1 MNDTSEANASRP
13 PSPPSP
19 SSQVSALGQAAPD
32 TSDGLNVGGNR
43 DAVRGRTD
51 RDRASRQE
59 VAGAGWLVGFLTV
72 AGVASLLALGAAAW
86 FGQERIGR
94 VERDMVRRLQEA
106 EIREQQLEQQSR
118 LLGDTVRD
126 QQAKAAL
133 LEAKLAE
140 SLGQQAQ
147 LRQLYDQMARSRGEL
162 MLADVES
169 SIMIAAQQLQL
180 GGNVQSALLA
190 LQDAE
195 QVLARSNQP
204 SMIGLRRVLARD
216 IERLKAIPLADFAA
230 AVSRLDA
237 LASVVDRLPM
247 VSDATRSAP
256 AKPPAEPETPS
267 SSGLLLG
274 LPQRVMRTGALG
286 WDAFIAEMRQ
296 LVRVQRVDQ
305 PDALLLSPDQRFFA
319 RENLRLQL
327 LNSRLNLPARN
338 QSLFRADIARA
349 LESLDRWFDGSQ
361 ASVVAASNSLKQL
374 QAAPLTLEM
383 PSLAE
388 TIAAVRAARAAGENR

>member
-1 MNDTSEANASRP
+1 MNDTNESNASRP
-13 PSPPSP
+13 PGPVNSLE
-19 SSQVSALGQAAPD
+19 QSAPQA
-32 TSDGLNVGGNR
+32 SIGLNGGGSQE
-43 DAVRGRTD
+43 AVRGRTD
-51 RDRASRQE
+51 RNRASRRE
-59 VAGAGWLVGFLTV
+59 AAGAGWLVGFLTV
-72 AGVASLLALGAAAW
+72 AGVAALLGLLAAAW

-94 VERDMVRRLQEA
+94 VERDMVRRLQEV

-147 LRQLYDQMARSRGEL
+147 LRQLYDQMASSRGEL

-230 AVSRLDA
+230 AVNRLDS

-247 VSDATRSAP
+247 VADATRGMPARPSA
-256 AKPPAEPETPS
+256 EFETAS
-267 SSGLLLG
+267 SSGLRG

-327 LNSRLNLPARN
+327 LNARLNLLARN
-338 QSLFRADIARA
+338 QSLFRADIGRG

-361 ASVVAASNSLKQL
+361 PSVVAASDSLRQL

>member
-1 MNDTSEANASRP
+1 MNDTIESNVSRP
-13 PSPPSP
+13 PGPVNSLE
-19 SSQVSALGQAAPD
+19 QSAPE
-32 TSDGLNVGGNR
+32 TSGGLNGGGNR
-43 DAVRGRTD
+43 ETVRGRTD
-51 RDRASRQE
+51 RDRASRHG

-72 AGVASLLALGAAAW
+72 AGAAALLGLLAAAW

-94 VERDMVRRLQEA
+94 VERDMVRRLQEV

-230 AVSRLDA
+230 AVSRLDS

-247 VSDATRSAP
+247 VADATRGTP
-256 AKPPAEPETPS
+256 ARPSVESETAS
-267 SSGLLLG
+267 SPGLRG

-286 WDAFIAEMRQ
+286 WDAFITEMRQ

-327 LNSRLNLPARN
+327 LNARLNLLARN

-361 ASVVAASNSLKQL
+361 ASVGAASDSLRQL

>member
-1 MNDTSEANASRP
+1 MNDTTESNVSRP
-13 PSPPSP
+13 PGPVNSLEQSAPEA
-19 SSQVSALGQAAPD
+19 SS
-32 TSDGLNVGGNR
+32 GLNGGGSQ

-51 RDRASRQE
+51 RDRASRQG
-59 VAGAGWLVGFLTV
+59 VAGAGWLAGFLTV
-72 AGVASLLALGAAAW
+72 AGVAALLGLLAAAW

-94 VERDMVRRLQEA
+94 VERDMVRRLQEV

-118 LLGDTVRD
+118 LIGDTVRD

-230 AVSRLDA
+230 AVSRLDS

-247 VSDATRSAP
+247 VADATRGTAARPSA
-256 AKPPAEPETPS
+256 ESETPS
-267 SSGLLLG
+267 SPGLRG

-327 LNSRLNLPARN
+327 LNARLNLLARN

-361 ASVVAASNSLKQL
+361 ASVGAASNSLRQL

>member
-1 MNDTSEANASRP
+1 MNDTTESNVSRP
-13 PSPPSP
+13 PRPVNSLEQSAPEA
-19 SSQVSALGQAAPD
+19 SS
-32 TSDGLNVGGNR
+32 GLNGGGSQ

-51 RDRASRQE
+51 RDRASRQG
-59 VAGAGWLVGFLTV
+59 VAGAGWLAGFLTV
-72 AGVASLLALGAAAW
+72 AGVAALLGLLAAAW

-94 VERDMVRRLQEA
+94 VERDMVRRLQEV

-118 LLGDTVRD
+118 LIGDTVRD

-230 AVSRLDA
+230 AVSRLDS

-247 VSDATRSAP
+247 VADATRGTPARPSA
-256 AKPPAEPETPS
+256 ESETAS
-267 SSGLLLG
+267 SPGLRG

-327 LNSRLNLPARN
+327 LNARLNLLARN

-361 ASVVAASNSLKQL
+361 ASVGAASNSLRQL

>member
-1 MNDTSEANASRP
+1 MNDATQANAS
-13 PSPPSP
+13 P
-19 SSQVSALGQAAPD
+19 SSSLSGELASLAQPDAGSA
-32 TSDGLNVGGNR
+32 DGLNAGR
-43 DAVRGRTD
+43 SQDADRPRNDRPRG
-51 RDRASRQE
+51 SRHE
-59 VAGAGWLVGFLTV
+59 VAGAGWLSGFLTV
-72 AGVASLLALGAAAW
+72 AGVAAVLGLGAAAW
-86 FGQERIGR
+86 FGQERITR

-126 QQAKAAL
+126 QQAKAAI

-216 IERLKAIPLADFAA
+216 IERLKALPVADFAA

-247 VSDATRSAP
+247 VADATRNAP
-256 AKPPAEPETPS
+256 AKPSGEPETPS
-267 SSGLLLG
+267 SSGLLG

-305 PDALLLSPDQRFFA
+305 PEALLLSPDQRFFA

-327 LNSRLNLPARN
+327 LNARLNLLARN
-338 QSLFRADIARA
+338 QSLFRADVTRS
-349 LESLDRWFDGSQ
+349 LESLERWFDGTQ
-361 ASVVAASNSLKQL
+361 PSVISTSNTLRQL

-388 TIAAVRAARAAGENR
+388 TIAAVRAARAAGETR

>member
-1 MNDTSEANASRP
+1 MNDTTESNVSRP
-13 PSPPSP
+13 TGPVNSLEQSAPEA
-19 SSQVSALGQAAPD
+19 SS
-32 TSDGLNVGGNR
+32 GLNGGGSQ

-51 RDRASRQE
+51 RDRASRQG
-59 VAGAGWLVGFLTV
+59 VAGAGWLAGFLTV
-72 AGVASLLALGAAAW
+72 AGVAALLGLLAAAW

-94 VERDMVRRLQEA
+94 VERDMVRRLQEV

-118 LLGDTVRD
+118 LIGDTVRD

-230 AVSRLDA
+230 AVSRLDS

-247 VSDATRSAP
+247 VADATRGTPARPSA
-256 AKPPAEPETPS
+256 ESETAS
-267 SSGLLLG
+267 SPGLRG
-274 LPQRVMRTGALG
+274 LPQRVMRTGVLG

-327 LNSRLNLPARN
+327 LNARLNLLARN

-361 ASVVAASNSLKQL
+361 ASVGAASNSLRQL

>member
-1 MNDTSEANASRP
+1 MNDTTESNVSRP
-13 PSPPSP
+13 PGPVNSLEQSAPEA
-19 SSQVSALGQAAPD
+19 SS
-32 TSDGLNVGGNR
+32 GLNGGGSQ

-51 RDRASRQE
+51 RDRASRQG
-59 VAGAGWLVGFLTV
+59 VAGAGWLAGFLTV
-72 AGVASLLALGAAAW
+72 AGVAALLGLLAAAW

-94 VERDMVRRLQEA
+94 VERDMVRRLQEV

-118 LLGDTVRD
+118 LIGDTVRD

-230 AVSRLDA
+230 AVSRLDS

-247 VSDATRSAP
+247 VADATRGTPARPSA
-256 AKPPAEPETPS
+256 ESETAS
-267 SSGLLLG
+267 SPGLRG
-274 LPQRVMRTGALG
+274 LPQRVMRTGVLG

-327 LNSRLNLPARN
+327 LNARLNLLARN

-361 ASVVAASNSLKQL
+361 ASVGAASNSLRQL

>member
-1 MNDTSEANASRP
+1 MNDTTEASA
-13 PSPPSP
+13 SPPSSVP
-19 SSQVSALGQAAPD
+19 GLPASPARPDAGQA
-32 TSDGLNVGGNR
+32 DGLNAGR
-43 DAVRGRTD
+43 SQDADRGRDD
-51 RDRASRQE
+51 RNRASRQGGT
-59 VAGAGWLVGFLTV
+59 GAGWLTGFLTV
-72 AGVASLLALGAAAW
+72 AGVAALLGLGAAAW

-126 QQAKAAL
+126 QQAKAAI

-216 IERLKAIPLADFAA
+216 IERLKALPVADFAA

-247 VSDATRSAP
+247 IADATRRAP
-256 AKPPAEPETPS
+256 APPPADPETPS
-267 SSGLLLG
+267 SSGLLG
-274 LPQRVMRTGALG
+274 LPERVMRTGALG

-305 PDALLLSPDQRFFA
+305 PEALLLSPDQRFFA

-327 LNSRLNLPARN
+327 LNARLNLLARN
-338 QSLFRADIARA
+338 QSLFRADVARS
-349 LESLDRWFDGSQ
+349 LESLERWFDGTQ
-361 ASVVAASNSLKQL
+361 PPVVSASNTLKQL

-388 TIAAVRAARAAGENR
+388 TIAAVRAARAAGESR

>member
-1 MNDTSEANASRP
+1 MNDTTESNVSRP
-13 PSPPSP
+13 HGPVNSLEQSAPEA
-19 SSQVSALGQAAPD
+19 SS
-32 TSDGLNVGGNR
+32 GLNGGGSQ

-51 RDRASRQE
+51 RDRASRQG
-59 VAGAGWLVGFLTV
+59 VAGAGWLAGFLTV
-72 AGVASLLALGAAAW
+72 AGVAALLGLLAAAW

-94 VERDMVRRLQEA
+94 VERDMVRRLQEV

-118 LLGDTVRD
+118 LIGDTVRD

-230 AVSRLDA
+230 AVSRLDS

-247 VSDATRSAP
+247 VADATRGTPARHSA
-256 AKPPAEPETPS
+256 ESETAS
-267 SSGLLLG
+267 SPGLRG

-286 WDAFIAEMRQ
+286 WDAFTAEMRQ

-327 LNSRLNLPARN
+327 LNARLNLLARN

-361 ASVVAASNSLKQL
+361 ASVGAASNSLRQL